1 MTILVCC
8 FKRGSHFVFFI
19 TWLVANISKSIVIYT
34 GTKYLFTSQAA
45 VLLYC
50 YGRLD
55 YTKQQVAMLCF
66 QSCSGMWVGTCAQQI
81 TSYCSTGSLCFCYI
95 FSQLIGFFFFFF
107 FVWRLSYGITLL
119 LVDSSYF
126 SSNHILIFGLR
137 NQTYAQLA
145 EQHMI
150 LFLYNIIP
158 AGI

>member
-107 FVWRLSYGITLL
+107 FCLEVVIWYNTFTSWLL
-119 LVDSSYF
+119 L
-126 SSNHILIFGLR
+126 
-137 NQTYAQLA
+137 
-145 EQHMI
+145 
-150 LFLYNIIP
+150 LFFKPHPDFWPQKPNICTACRTTHDIVSV
-158 AGI
+158 